1 MKLLRYGP
9 AGKEKPGLLDSDGKI
24 RDLSNFIND
33 FDGDSLAPASLN
45 KISKLKENQLPLVK
59 GRPRLGPPVV
69 PRRTFAI
76 ALNYAL
82 HAKEA
87 GVQVPSEPFVFT
99 KTCPLTGHKDAIVL
113 PKGSKKTDW
122 EIELCLVIGRK
133 TRHVSKRDAL
143 TYVAGYATGN
153 EVSERAFLLEHGGL
167 QWIMG
172 KSPDTFAPLGP
183 WLVTSDEVKNPQ
195 KLRLWLEVNGKRYQD
210 SNTSDMIFNCAAIIS
225 NMSKMITLYPGD
237 VIYTGTPSGV
247 GLGMK
252 PQVFLKAGDIVTCG
266 VEGLGEHKS
275 KVIKYK
281 A

>member
-9 AGKEKPGLLDSDGKI
+9 AGKEKPGLLDSNGKI
-24 RDLSNFIND
+24 RDLSRVIND
-33 FDGDSLAPASLN
+33 FNGDSLAPASLN

-87 GVQVPSEPFVFT
+87 GVEVPSEPFVFT

-143 TYVAGYATGN
+143 KYVAGYATGN

-266 VEGLGEHKS
+266 VEALGEHKS

>member
-9 AGKEKPGLLDSDGKI
+9 AGKEKPGLLDSNGKI

-45 KISKLKENQLPLVK
+45 KISKLKENLLPLVK

-87 GVQVPSEPFVFT
+87 GVEVPSEPFVFT

>member
-24 RDLSNFIND
+24 RDLSKVIDD
-33 FDGDSLAPASLN
+33 FNGATLSPASLR
-45 KISKLKENQLPLVK
+45 KIAKL
-59 GRPRLGPPVV
+59 

-76 ALNYAL
+76 ALNYAK
-82 HAKEA
+82 HAAEA
-87 GVQVPSEPFVFT
+87 NAKVPSEPFVFT
-99 KTCPLTGHKDAIVL
+99 KTCELTGPRDNIVL

-122 EIELCLVIGRK
+122 EVELCLVMGRK
-133 TRHVSKRDAL
+133 AQHVSKRDAL
-143 TYVAGYATGN
+143 NYVAGYATGN

-183 WLVTSDEVKNPQ
+183 WLVTSDEVGNPQ
-195 KLRLWLEVNGKRYQD
+195 KLNLWLEVNGKRYQD
-210 SNTSDMIFNCAAIIS
+210 ESTADMIFIS
-225 NMSKMITLYPGD
+225 NMSKMITLFPGD

-252 PQVFLKAGDIVTCG
+252 PPVYLKAGDVVTCG
-266 VEGLGEHKS
+266 VEGLGEHRS
-275 KVIKYK
+275 KVVKYK

>member
-1 MKLLRYGP
+1 M
-9 AGKEKPGLLDSDGKI
+9 
-24 RDLSNFIND
+24 
-33 FDGDSLAPASLN
+33 
-45 KISKLKENQLPLVK
+45 
-59 GRPRLGPPVV
+59 GPPVV

-87 GVQVPSEPFVFT
+87 GVKVPSEPFVFT

-143 TYVAGYATGN
+143 KYVAGYATGN

-275 KVIKYK
+275 KVVKYK

>member
-1 MKLLRYGP
+1 MKLVRYGP
-9 AGKEKPGLLDSDGKI
+9 AGKEKPGLLDSNGKI
-24 RDLSNFIND
+24 RDLSRVID
-33 FDGDSLAPASLN
+33 DISGAALSPASLR
-45 KISKLKENQLPLVK
+45 KIAKLNEKRLPLVK

-87 GVQVPSEPFVFT
+87 GVKVPTEPFVFT
-99 KTCPLTGHKDAIVL
+99 KTCPLTGHRDPIVL

-122 EIELCLVIGRK
+122 EVELCLVIGRK
-133 TRHVSKRDAL
+133 TKHVSKRDAL
-143 TYVAGYATGN
+143 NYVAGYATGN

-183 WLVTSDEVKNPQ
+183 WLVTSDEVGNPQ
-195 KLRLWLEVNGKRYQD
+195 KLDLWLDVNGKRMQG
-210 SNTSDMIFNCAAIIS
+210 SNTSDMIFGCAAIIS

-252 PQVFLKAGDIVTCG
+252 PQVFLKAGDVVTCG
-266 VEGLGEHKS
+266 LEGLGEHRS
-275 KVIKYK
+275 KVVKYK
-281 A
+281 G

>member
-24 RDLSNFIND
+24 RDLSRVIDD
-33 FDGDSLAPASLN
+33 FNGATLSPASLR
-45 KISKLKENQLPLVK
+45 KIAKLNPKRLPLVK

-76 ALNYAL
+76 ALNYAK
-82 HAKEA
+82 HAAEA
-87 GVQVPSEPFVFT
+87 NAKVPTEPFVFT
-99 KTCPLTGHKDAIVL
+99 KTCELTGPRDNIVL

-122 EIELCLVIGRK
+122 EVELCLVIGRR
-133 TRHVSKRDAL
+133 TQHVSKRDAL
-143 TYVAGYATGN
+143 NYVAGYATGN

-183 WLVTSDEVKNPQ
+183 WLVTADEVGDPH
-195 KLRLWLEVNGKRYQD
+195 KLNLWLEVNGKRYQD
-210 SNTSDMIFNCAAIIS
+210 ENTADMIFNCAAIIS

-252 PQVFLKAGDIVTCG
+252 PQVFLKAGDVVTCG
-266 VEGLGEHKS
+266 VEGLGEHRS
-275 KVIKYK
+275 KVVKYK

>member
-9 AGKEKPGLLDSDGKI
+9 AGKEKPGLLDSNGKI
-24 RDLSNFIND
+24 RDLSRVIND
-33 FDGDSLAPASLN
+33 FNGDSLAPASLN

-87 GVQVPSEPFVFT
+87 GVEVPSEPFVFT

-143 TYVAGYATGN
+143 KYVAGYATGN

-252 PQVFLKAGDIVTCG
+252 PQVFLKACDIVTCG

>member
-143 TYVAGYATGN
+143 KYVAGYATGN

>member
-9 AGKEKPGLLDSDGKI
+9 AGKEKPGLLDSNGKI
-24 RDLSNFIND
+24 RDLSHVIND
-33 FDGDSLAPASLN
+33 FNGDTLAPASLN

-87 GVQVPSEPFVFT
+87 GVEVPSEPFVFT
-99 KTCPLTGHKDAIVL
+99 KTCPLTGHKDAIIL

-143 TYVAGYATGN
+143 KYVAGYATGN

-252 PQVFLKAGDIVTCG
+252 PQVFLKAGDVVTCG
-266 VEGLGEHKS
+266 VEGLGQHTS
-275 KVIKYK
+275 KVVKYK

>member
-9 AGKEKPGLLDSDGKI
+9 AGKEKPGLLDGDGKI
-24 RDLSNFIND
+24 RDLSRVI
-33 FDGDSLAPASLN
+33 GDIEGAALSPTNLRKIARLN
-45 KISKLKENQLPLVK
+45 EKRLPLVK

-87 GVQVPSEPFVFT
+87 GVKVPSEPFVFT
-99 KTCPLTGHKDAIVL
+99 KTCPLTGPRDAIVL
-113 PKGSKKTDW
+113 PKGSKKSDW
-122 EIELCLVIGRK
+122 EVELCLVIGRK
-133 TRHVSKRDAL
+133 TQHVSKRDAL
-143 TYVAGYATGN
+143 KYVAGYATGN

-172 KSPDTFAPLGP
+172 KSPDTFAPIGP
-183 WLVTSDEVKNPQ
+183 WLVTADEVGNPQ
-195 KLRLWLEVNGKRYQD
+195 KLDLWLEVNGKRFQD
-210 SNTSDMIFNCAAIIS
+210 SNTSDMIFGCAAIIS

-252 PQVFLKAGDIVTCG
+252 PQVFLKAGDVVTCG
-266 VEGLGEHKS
+266 VEGLGEHRS
-275 KVIKYK
+275 RVVKYK
-281 A
+281 G

>member
-9 AGKEKPGLLDSDGKI
+9 AGKEKPGLLDSNGKI

-45 KISKLKENQLPLVK
+45 KISKLKENLLPLVK

>member
-9 AGKEKPGLLDSDGKI
+9 AGKEKPGLLDGDGKI
-24 RDLSNFIND
+24 RDLSRVIGD
-33 FDGDSLAPASLN
+33 IDGAALSPTNLRKIARLN
-45 KISKLKENQLPLVK
+45 EKRLPLVK

-87 GVQVPSEPFVFT
+87 GVKVPSEPFVFT
-99 KTCPLTGHKDAIVL
+99 KTCPLTGPRDAIVL
-113 PKGSKKTDW
+113 PKGSKKSDW
-122 EIELCLVIGRK
+122 EVELCLVIGRK
-133 TRHVSKRDAL
+133 TQHVSKRDAL
-143 TYVAGYATGN
+143 KYVAGYATGN

-172 KSPDTFAPLGP
+172 KSPDTFAPIGP
-183 WLVTSDEVKNPQ
+183 WLVTADEVGNPQ
-195 KLRLWLEVNGKRYQD
+195 KLDLWLEVNGKRFQD
-210 SNTSDMIFNCAAIIS
+210 SNTSDMIFGCAAIIS

-252 PQVFLKAGDIVTCG
+252 PQVFLKAGDVVTCG
-266 VEGLGEHKS
+266 VEGLGEHRS
-275 KVIKYK
+275 RVVKYK
-281 A
+281 G

>member
-9 AGKEKPGLLDSDGKI
+9 AGKEKPGLLDSNGKI
-24 RDLSNFIND
+24 RDLSKLIND
-33 FDGDSLAPASLN
+33 FDGDALAPASLN
-45 KISKLKENQLPLVK
+45 KISKLKENQLPLVR

-87 GVQVPSEPFVFT
+87 GVKVPSEPFVFT

-143 TYVAGYATGN
+143 KYVAGYATGN

-195 KLRLWLEVNGKRYQD
+195 KLRLWLEVNGNR
-210 SNTSDMIFNCAAIIS
+210 
-225 NMSKMITLYPGD
+225 
-237 VIYTGTPSGV
+237 
-247 GLGMK
+247 
-252 PQVFLKAGDIVTCG
+252 
-266 VEGLGEHKS
+266 EHPD
-275 KVIKYK
+275 
-281 A
+281 

>member
-9 AGKEKPGLLDSDGKI
+9 AGTEKPGLLDGDGKI
-24 RDLSNFIND
+24 RDLSRVI
-33 FDGDSLAPASLN
+33 GDIEGAALSPTNLRKIARLN
-45 KISKLKENQLPLVK
+45 EKRLPLVK

-87 GVQVPSEPFVFT
+87 GVKVPSEPFVFT
-99 KTCPLTGHKDAIVL
+99 KTCPLTGPRDAIVL
-113 PKGSKKTDW
+113 PKGSKKSDW
-122 EIELCLVIGRK
+122 EVELCLVIGRK
-133 TRHVSKRDAL
+133 TQHVSKRDAL
-143 TYVAGYATGN
+143 KYVAGYATGN

-172 KSPDTFAPLGP
+172 KSPDTFAPIGP
-183 WLVTSDEVKNPQ
+183 WLVTADEVGNPQ
-195 KLRLWLEVNGKRYQD
+195 KLDLWLEVNGKRFQD
-210 SNTSDMIFNCAAIIS
+210 SNTSDMIFGCAAIIS

-252 PQVFLKAGDIVTCG
+252 PQVFLKAGDVVTCG
-266 VEGLGEHKS
+266 VEGLGEHRS
-275 KVIKYK
+275 RVVKYK
-281 A
+281 G

>member
-9 AGKEKPGLLDSDGKI
+9 AGKEKPGLLDSNGKI
-24 RDLSNFIND
+24 RDLSKLIND
-33 FDGDSLAPASLN
+33 FDGDALAPASLN
-45 KISKLKENQLPLVK
+45 KISKLKENQLPLVR

-87 GVQVPSEPFVFT
+87 GVEVPSEPFVFT

-143 TYVAGYATGN
+143 KYVAGYATGN

-275 KVIKYK
+275 KVVKYK

>member
-24 RDLSNFIND
+24 RDLSRVID
-33 FDGDSLAPASLN
+33 DIDGDTVSPASLR
-45 KISKLKENQLPLVK
+45 KIARLNEKRLPLVK
-59 GRPRLGPPVV
+59 GRPRLGPPIV

-76 ALNYAL
+76 ALNYAK
-82 HAKEA
+82 HAAEA
-87 GVQVPSEPFVFT
+87 NAKVPSEPFVFT
-99 KTCPLTGHKDAIVL
+99 KTCPLTGPRDAIVL

-133 TRHVSKRDAL
+133 TQHVSKRDAL
-143 TYVAGYATGN
+143 KYVAGYATGN

-172 KSPDTFAPLGP
+172 KSPDTFAPIGP
-183 WLVTSDEVKNPQ
+183 WLVTADEVGNPQ
-195 KLRLWLEVNGKRYQD
+195 KLDLWLDVNGKRMQN
-210 SNTSDMIFNCAAIIS
+210 SNTSDMIFDCAAIIS

-237 VIYTGTPSGV
+237 VIFTGTPEGV

-252 PQVFLKAGDIVTCG
+252 PQVFLKPGDVVTCG
-266 VEGLGEHKS
+266 VEGLGEHRS
-275 KVIKYK
+275 KVGKYK
-281 A
+281 G

>member
-87 GVQVPSEPFVFT
+87 GVEVPSEPFVFT

>member
-9 AGKEKPGLLDSDGKI
+9 AGKEKPGLLDSNGKI
-24 RDLSNFIND
+24 RDLSKLIND
-33 FDGDSLAPASLN
+33 FDGDALAPASLN

-87 GVQVPSEPFVFT
+87 GVKVPSEPFVFT

-143 TYVAGYATGN
+143 KYVAGYATGN

>member
-9 AGKEKPGLLDSDGKI
+9 AGKEKPGLLDSNGKI
-24 RDLSNFIND
+24 RDLSKLIND
-33 FDGDSLAPASLN
+33 FDGDALAPASLN

-59 GRPRLGPPVV
+59 GSPRLGPPVV

-87 GVQVPSEPFVFT
+87 GVKVPSEPFVFT

-143 TYVAGYATGN
+143 KYVAGYATGN

-172 KSPDTFAPLGP
+172 KSPDTFAPLVP

-195 KLRLWLEVNGKRYQD
+195 KLRLWLEVNAKRYQD

-275 KVIKYK
+275 KVVKYK

>member
-9 AGKEKPGLLDSDGKI
+9 AGKEKPGLLDSNGKI

-87 GVQVPSEPFVFT
+87 GVEVPSEPFVFT

-143 TYVAGYATGN
+143 KYVAGYATGN

>member
-1 MKLLRYGP
+1 
-9 AGKEKPGLLDSDGKI
+9 
-24 RDLSNFIND
+24 
-33 FDGDSLAPASLN
+33 
-45 KISKLKENQLPLVK
+45 
-59 GRPRLGPPVV
+59 
-69 PRRTFAI
+69 
-76 ALNYAL
+76 
-82 HAKEA
+82 
-87 GVQVPSEPFVFT
+87 
-99 KTCPLTGHKDAIVL
+99 
-113 PKGSKKTDW
+113 
-122 EIELCLVIGRK
+122 
-133 TRHVSKRDAL
+133 
-143 TYVAGYATGN
+143 
-153 EVSERAFLLEHGGL
+153 LLEHGGL

-275 KVIKYK
+275 KVVKYK

>member
-9 AGKEKPGLLDSDGKI
+9 AGKEKPGLLDSNGKI

-143 TYVAGYATGN
+143 KYVAGYATGN